1 MFKLLSLTCSAAVL
15 ASSAVAIAQDASPAP
30 QDLPFIAGTP
40 VGITNRE
47 GAYTPASDNVKVYGA
62 IVSAESCSYDAT
74 RNLIIAVNRGAPQNR
89 FPNDGFVSLINHD
102 GSVHTPLWIGANRN
116 GLILNEPFGSDIHE
130 GILYLADSDG
140 GTSEGDPR
148 TAVIRKFDIE
158 TGAPVGEVP
167 VPGAAWLN
175 DIEVANDGTIYGSDT
190 GMGPAGT
197 PQRIFKVTPDGET
210 SVFLEGAPLAL
221 PNGVGIDNDGN
232 IVIANMGDDAVL
244 TFSVEGTLLQ
254 TEKAAQ
260 PGSDGLVIMSDG
272 TKYVSSVMQ
281 GGISKMVP
289 GSEAELIATGI
300 PSAASMCYDAEA
312 NQLIVPLNN
321 NNGLAFVPLS

>member
-1 MFKLLSLTCSAAVL
+1 MLKLLSLTCCAAVL
-15 ASSAVAIAQDASPAP
+15 ASSSIALAQDAAP
-30 QDLPFIAGTP
+30 KPEDLPFAAGMP
-40 VGITNRE
+40 VGIVDRE
-47 GAYTPASDNVKVYGA
+47 GAHTPASDNVKVFGA
-62 IVSAESCSYDAT
+62 IVSAESCSYDET
-74 RNLIIAVNRGAPQNR
+74 RNLVIAVNRGAPQNR

-102 GSVHTPLWIGANRN
+102 GSVHTPRWIGANRN
-116 GLILNEPFGSDIHE
+116 GLTLNEPFGSDIHE

-140 GTSEGDPR
+140 GTAEDDPR
-148 TAVIRKFDIE
+148 TAVIRKFDIA

-167 VPGAAWLN
+167 VAGVAWLN
-175 DIEVANDGTIYGSDT
+175 DIEVASDGTIYGSDT

-244 TFSVEGTLLQ
+244 TFSVDGELLN

-260 PGSDGLVIMSDG
+260 PGSDGLVIMADG

-289 GSEAELIATGI
+289 GAEAELIATSI

-312 NQLIVPLNN
+312 NQLVVPLNN

>member
-1 MFKLLSLTCSAAVL
+1 MLTLRSFTCCAAIL
-15 ASSAVAIAQDASPAP
+15 ASSAVAIAQEAPANP
-30 QDLPFIAGTP
+30 QDLPFVAGMP
-40 VGITNRE
+40 VGTLDRQ
-47 GAYTPASDNVKVYGA
+47 GTYTPASANVKVYGA
-62 IVSAESCSYDAT
+62 IVSAESCSYDT
-74 RNLIIAVNRGAPQNR
+74 SRNLIISVNRGAPQNSL
-89 FPNDGFVSLINHD
+89 PNDGFVSLINHD
-102 GSVHTPLWIGANRN
+102 GSVHTPRWIGANRN
-116 GLILNEPFGSDIHE
+116 GLVLNEPFGSDIHD

-140 GTSEGDPR
+140 GTSQDDPR
-148 TAVIRKFDIE
+148 TAVIRKFDIA

-167 VPGAAWLN
+167 VSGVAWLN
-175 DIEVANDGTIYGSDT
+175 DIEVAADGTIYGSDT

-232 IVIANMGDDAVL
+232 IVIANMGDDAIL
-244 TFSVEGTLLQ
+244 TFSTDGELLQ

-260 PGSDGLVIMSDG
+260 PGSDGLVIMPDG

-281 GGISKMVP
+281 GGISKIVP

-312 NQLIVPLNN
+312 NQLVVPLNN
-321 NNGLAFVPLS
+321 NNGLAFVPLT